1 MESLRKYAWI
11 YAGLF
16 AAVVAS
22 GWIPAF
28 KDADGRM
35 FGLFH
40 IDPIDDVIHGISCIW
55 AALAGWRSAQASRFY
70 FRTFGSIYSLDA
82 VMGLLTG
89 EGYLDGG
96 IFLRGPASLDI
107 VTRFFANLP
116 HVVIGGGALLIGF
129 WLASRNTRH
138 AQAA

>member
-1 MESLRKYAWI
+1 MEHIRKFAWLYA
-11 YAGLF
+11 ALF
-16 AAVVAS
+16 AVVVIS

-40 IDPIDDVIHGISCIW
+40 IDPIDDVIHGISGIW
-55 AALAGWRSAQASRFY
+55 AAIAALRSAVAARFY
-70 FRTFGSIYSLDA
+70 FRGFGAIYSLDA

-96 IFLRGPASLDI
+96 IFLRGPAALDI
-107 VTRFFANLP
+107 GTRIFANLP

-129 WLASRNTRH
+129 WIASRQLRH
-138 AQAA
+138 AQPV